1 MHITNYTEARSNL
14 KQIMDLTCLTE
25 EPVLIISKKKQVVLI
40 SKTQYDL
47 MTTQMESK

>member
-1 MHITNYTEARSNL
+1 MRITNYTEARSNL
-14 KQIMDLTCLTE
+14 KKIMDLTCLTE

-47 MTTQMESK
+47 ITTQMENK

>member
-1 MHITNYTEARSNL
+1 
-14 KQIMDLTCLTE
+14 MDLTCSTE
-25 EPVLIISKKKQVVLI
+25 EPVLIISKKKQVVVI

>member
-14 KQIMDLTCLTE
+14 KKIMDLTCSTE
-25 EPVLIISKKKQVVLI
+25 EPVLIISKKKQVILI

-47 MTTQMESK
+47 ITTQMENK